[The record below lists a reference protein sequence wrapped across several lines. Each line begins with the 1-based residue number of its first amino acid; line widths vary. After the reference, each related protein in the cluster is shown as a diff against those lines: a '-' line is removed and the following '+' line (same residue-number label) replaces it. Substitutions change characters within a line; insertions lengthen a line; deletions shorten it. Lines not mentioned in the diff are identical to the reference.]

1 MRLGILIA
9 LLAGLVLLQT
19 VSGQED
25 PNKEET
31 KKEETKKEPSK
42 DDEADKEGTK
52 EDKAKKDEFK
62 TTAKPPPDV
71 YDPNLLWNFHFE
83 GKKKKGTFVE
93 LLTEKEARGRVLVI
107 THMDLRIRQSTRVAV
122 VEHRKV
128 QRKKKFG
135 GGKFWKKFLRRSE
148 LFSLGWRESSSQYTV
163 SGFSLR
169 AGMKFEADV
178 RPALEITHGGGE
190 MAVYAEGYWSRP

>member
-9 LLAGLVLLQT
+9 LMASLVLFQT

-25 PNKEET
+25 T
-31 KKEETKKEPSK
+31 KKEETKKKETKKDPSK
-42 DDEADKEGTK
+42 DGEADKEGTK
-52 EDKAKKDEFK
+52 GDKAGKDESK

-83 GKKKKGTFVE
+83 GKKKKGDFVE
-93 LLTEKEARGRVLVI
+93 FLTEKEARGRVLVI

-128 QRKKKFG
+128 ARKKKFG

-169 AGMKFEADV
+169 AGMKFEPDV
-178 RPALEITHGGGE
+178 RPSLEITHGGGE

>member
-1 MRLGILIA
+1 M
-9 LLAGLVLLQT
+9 
-19 VSGQED
+19 
-25 PNKEET
+25 
-31 KKEETKKEPSK
+31 
-42 DDEADKEGTK
+42 
-52 EDKAKKDEFK
+52 
-62 TTAKPPPDV
+62 
-71 YDPNLLWNFHFE
+71 
-83 GKKKKGTFVE
+83 
-93 LLTEKEARGRVLVI
+93 LTEKEARGRVLVI

-178 RPALEITHGGGE
+178 RPALKITQGGGE